1 MDEEMMNRMAP
12 LSSHL
17 RNFILILA
25 TIGLIAYVANL
36 VFGALISGQTNLLGL
51 QFTLRQTTQVCVTL
65 LAGGLVM
72 ALIRRSSKHIR
83 ESTGPYAASVFS
95 YVLVILT
102 FFAVIL
108 AVLDIFDVP
117 ASSLVLGGSFGA
129 IIVGLAVST
138 LFGNIFSGALMLI
151 TKPVVVGDEVLVNNT
166 PGRIEA
172 ISTVFTRIQNESGTE
187 TIVPNTAI
195 ISGAVTLTKVPPIST
210 TTSRLPFTVGDM
222 VYTSYVGGEG
232 TVKGVST
239 LYTTVLLDGGKEV
252 RIPNSGIMTGAIH
265 VALVNSAPEPE
276 LKFSL
281 KIDWDAQ
288 RAIKAMQVEAAGA
301 PDIFKSPLQVLYS
314 SLDGKMVELEL
325 SCEVE
330 ASHKAEARSRL
341 VRTAYLTKDSLP

>member
-1 MDEEMMNRMAP
+1 
-12 LSSHL
+12 
-17 RNFILILA
+17 
-25 TIGLIAYVANL
+25 
-36 VFGALISGQTNLLGL
+36 
-51 QFTLRQTTQVCVTL
+51 
-65 LAGGLVM
+65 
-72 ALIRRSSKHIR
+72 
-83 ESTGPYAASVFS
+83 
-95 YVLVILT
+95 
-102 FFAVIL
+102 
-108 AVLDIFDVP
+108 
-117 ASSLVLGGSFGA
+117 
-129 IIVGLAVST
+129 
-138 LFGNIFSGALMLI
+138 
-151 TKPVVVGDEVLVNNT
+151 
-166 PGRIEA
+166 
-172 ISTVFTRIQNESGTE
+172 
-187 TIVPNTAI
+187 
-195 ISGAVTLTKVPPIST
+195 
-210 TTSRLPFTVGDM
+210 M